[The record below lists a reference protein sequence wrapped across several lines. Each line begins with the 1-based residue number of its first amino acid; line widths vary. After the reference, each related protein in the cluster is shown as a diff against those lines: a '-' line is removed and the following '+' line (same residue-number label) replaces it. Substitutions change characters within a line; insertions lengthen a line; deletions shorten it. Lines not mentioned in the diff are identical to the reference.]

1 MKRALIMIFSV
12 LIIGMP
18 VVAETVI
25 RGGVELSDRVPKGF
39 FGTWKVT
46 SVQTYTNNP
55 MLFTERSTDYWN
67 LSKTGDV
74 ITLSNPVSGA
84 EASVTVEEVQGSKI
98 KFTHVTEG
106 KAAKMTETPT
116 LTLNGENFSGTDR
129 IVIEKYKY
137 GKKISEDIVEYKI
150 TAEKMYGNSA
160 QSIFMSGN

>member
-67 LSKTGDV
+67 LSKEDDV

-84 EASVTVEEVQGSKI
+84 IASVTVKEVKNNQI
-98 KFTHVTEG
+98 TFTRRKTESNENV
-106 KAAKMTETPT
+106 TETPT

-137 GKKISEDIVEYKI
+137 GELISTDIVEYRIDAVKVSGDGAGKI
-150 TAEKMYGNSA
+150 LGVR
-160 QSIFMSGN
+160 

>member
-12 LIIGMP
+12 LTIGMP

-67 LSKTGDV
+67 LSKEDDV

-84 EASVTVEEVQGSKI
+84 IASVTVKEVKNNQI
-98 KFTHVTEG
+98 TFTRRKTESNENV
-106 KAAKMTETPT
+106 TETPT

-137 GKKISEDIVEYKI
+137 GELISTDIVEYRIDAVKVSGDGAGKI
-150 TAEKMYGNSA
+150 LGVR
-160 QSIFMSGN
+160 

>member
-12 LIIGMP
+12 FIIGMP

-67 LSKTGDV
+67 LSKEDDV

-84 EASVTVEEVQGSKI
+84 IASVTVKEVKNNQI
-98 KFTHVTEG
+98 TFTRRKTESNENV
-106 KAAKMTETPT
+106 TETPT

-137 GKKISEDIVEYKI
+137 GELISTDIVEYRIDAVKVSGDGAGKI
-150 TAEKMYGNSA
+150 LGVR
-160 QSIFMSGN
+160 